1 MLVNS
6 VCMYEYVTNTMCLWK
21 LLFVKSVYINA
32 GNGNAIMPATRATAK
47 QIHPSLQ
54 CSVRITFFNNST
66 RWLAGQLAI
75 YHVGLSLLLMAGMFE
90 FLCILFN
97 NFSQVVHSKIHEL
110 SSSCKVKYYLKTLMD
125 QAGVEHNV
133 FTSFKPC
140 FLIILLYLSTY
151 VCNCNTTFKYTLPA
165 MLSLFKTLLS
175 IQVYLCQV

>member
-1 MLVNS
+1 
-6 VCMYEYVTNTMCLWK
+6 
-21 LLFVKSVYINA
+21 
-32 GNGNAIMPATRATAK
+32 
-47 QIHPSLQ
+47 
-54 CSVRITFFNNST
+54 
-66 RWLAGQLAI
+66 
-75 YHVGLSLLLMAGMFE
+75 MAGLFE

-110 SSSCKVKYYLKTLMD
+110 SSSCKVKYYLKTVMD

-175 IQVYLCQV
+175 IQVYLCQVWANAYRAWECMLQEDPTSRILCEWHCNYAVIFCFIFHDTYTFNIQGNKKTTAASKPTNMHAWLIIRALYLLTCYIPKLCL